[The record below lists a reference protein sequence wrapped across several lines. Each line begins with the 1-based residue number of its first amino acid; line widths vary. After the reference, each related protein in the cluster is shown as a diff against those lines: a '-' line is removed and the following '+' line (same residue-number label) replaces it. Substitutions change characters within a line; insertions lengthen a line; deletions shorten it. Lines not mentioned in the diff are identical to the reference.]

1 MDSYASFNINDG
13 ILICAVFFWIMQMV
27 ILSLIVNKSRVK
39 ALVKDKRVALEAFGN
54 YVEVAEFN
62 LQNYQHIVN
71 LNCLFILSICSYILI
86 IDYMMLVAKSIVGDT
101 SDNRFLKKALR
112 GVSTIICP
120 NVCITC
126 HASSLDMFELAYGLN
141 KSFN

>member
-1 MDSYASFNINDG
+1 
-13 ILICAVFFWIMQMV
+13 MV

-71 LNCLFILSICSYILI
+71 LNCLFILSICSYI
-86 IDYMMLVAKSIVGDT
+86 DYTMLVAKSIVGDT